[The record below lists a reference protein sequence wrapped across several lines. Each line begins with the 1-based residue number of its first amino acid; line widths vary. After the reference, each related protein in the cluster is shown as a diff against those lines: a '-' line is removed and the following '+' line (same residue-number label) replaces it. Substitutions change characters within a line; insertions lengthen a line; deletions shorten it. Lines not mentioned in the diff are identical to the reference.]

1 MELPNSG
8 HCTVTA
14 VTVDSR
20 WFDSRIGL
28 TVGSRQ
34 SVVGSLLLTGNRG
47 RSVVDSR
54 LWAGGGGQLVVKQLL
69 VGSGQ

>member
-1 MELPNSG
+1 
-8 HCTVTA
+8 
-14 VTVDSR
+14 
-20 WFDSRIGL
+20 
-28 TVGSRQ
+28 
-34 SVVGSLLLTGNRG
+34 LLLTGNRG